1 MEEPDATA
9 LSRRAPEVRRRKVV
23 DAARRMFLTQGYER
37 TRVEQVAEA
46 AGVSV
51 GLVYKQHPTKAHL
64 LQAVRD
70 DFEDRFLAALERP
83 EIQAATP
90 RARFRPIVSALFET
104 AATSPELQGMLDLP
118 PAAPGAAPARLHARI
133 AALIAE
139 GVASGDYRGVDPS
152 RAAVVAYGMVD
163 AALRQTLAAA
173 SEADARAFVD
183 LLVEAWSH
191 WLLARD

>member
-9 LSRRAPEVRRRKVV
+9 VSRRAPEVRRRKVV

-70 DFEDRFLAALERP
+70 DFEDRFLAALDDAQINGAP
-83 EIQAATP
+83 P
-90 RARFRPIVSALFET
+90 RQRFGPIVSALFDT
-104 AATSPELQGMLDLP
+104 AAGSPELQGMLDLP
-118 PAAPGAAPARLHARI
+118 PAAPGTAPRRLHARI

-139 GVASGDYRGVDPS
+139 GVSAGHYRPVDPAA
-152 RAAVVAYGMVD
+152 AAVIAYGMVD
-163 AALRQTLAAA
+163 AALRQSLASAGE
-173 SEADARAFVD
+173 EAERLKL
-183 LLVEAWSH
+183 LLVDAWAR
-191 WLLARD
+191 WLVEDR